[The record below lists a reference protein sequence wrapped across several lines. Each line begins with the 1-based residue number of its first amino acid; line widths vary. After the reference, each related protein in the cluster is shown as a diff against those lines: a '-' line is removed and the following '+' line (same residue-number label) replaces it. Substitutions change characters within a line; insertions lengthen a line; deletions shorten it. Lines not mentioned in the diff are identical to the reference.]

1 MLFWDIFYNLNRC
14 FINLLLTVS
23 YCSAI
28 GGYTLVTVNE
38 QQASSSNPSLEE
50 NNYSIYLKGIQ
61 TPVMVIDRDFS
72 IIYMNQFGRKLVK
85 EKKDSI
91 KGKKCYDL
99 FKTGDCQTERCACC
113 RSFQSKKPETSQTTA
128 NIASGNLPIQY
139 TCSPLYNEERTEIIG
154 AINVIT
160 DITQLSETMK
170 EMASIIKSAT
180 AVSENVE
187 ALSLQVL
194 ETSKAVSEVG
204 AEALQT
210 SEKLQSNMRQLYQ
223 ASQNVSTGA
232 QSLSELSQKT
242 AKTVD
247 NLLELMNDVN
257 KNTDEVNALV
267 TESTDLAAK
276 VEGDGKSTLTSL
288 NNIGESVGRADKTI
302 TEVNASVKNV
312 ASLAGDISE
321 IAGQVNML
329 ALNAAIEAARAGEA
343 GRGFAVVADAVK
355 QLAGRTRVSAE
366 TAVRT
371 IDDITKSGV
380 RAVQMTQSA
389 AKAATEGSDV
399 VSKAVTGSQQVASSM
414 NSILSITGTLKANV
428 HSSMKSIREVNEAIQ
443 EVASVSEESAAA
455 SEESTSTVQ
464 EQTAN
469 TEQMSEIF
477 KKVEQESAKTMELAE
492 KISKEVIKLKEELA
506 KAKSTTAS
514 N

>member
-1 MLFWDIFYNLNRC
+1 
-14 FINLLLTVS
+14 
-23 YCSAI
+23 
-28 GGYTLVTVNE
+28 VTVNE
-38 QQASSSNPSLEE
+38 QQAPITNSSSEE
-50 NNYSIYLKGIQ
+50 KKYAIYLKGIQ
-61 TPVMVIDRDFS
+61 TPVMVIDKDFS
-72 IIYMNQFGRKLVK
+72 VLYMNQFGRKLVK

-91 KGKKCYDL
+91 KSKKCYDL
-99 FKTGDCQTERCACC
+99 FKTGDCQTERCACS

-128 NIASGNLPIQY
+128 NPASGNLPIQY
-139 TCSPLYNEERTEIIG
+139 TCSPLYNDERTEIIG

-160 DITQLSETMK
+160 DITQLRETMK
-170 EMASIIKSAT
+170 EMESIIKSAT

-194 ETSKAVSEVG
+194 ENSKVVGEIGVQAV
-204 AEALQT
+204 QT
-210 SEKLQSNMRQLYQ
+210 SDKLQSNTQQLYQ

-232 QSLSELSQKT
+232 QSLSEMSQKT

-247 NLLELMNDVN
+247 DLMELMNAVN
-257 KNTDEVNALV
+257 RNTDEVNALV
-267 TESTDLAAK
+267 TESTDLAVK
-276 VEGDGKSTLTSL
+276 VEEDGKSTLTSL
-288 NNIGESVGRADKTI
+288 SYIGESVGKADKTI

-312 ASLAGDISE
+312 ASLASDISE

-355 QLAGRTRVSAE
+355 QLAGRTRASAE

-371 IDDITKSGV
+371 IDEITNSGIK
-380 RAVQMTQSA
+380 AVQMTQSA
-389 AKAATEGSDV
+389 ATAANEGSVV

-428 HSSMKSIREVNEAIQ
+428 HNSMKSIVEVNEAIQ
-443 EVASVSEESAAA
+443 QVASVSEESAAA

-469 TEQMSEIF
+469 TEQVSEIF
-477 KKVEQESAKTMELAE
+477 KKVQEESAKTIQVAK
-492 KISKEVIKLKEELA
+492 KISEEAKKLKEELA
-506 KAKSTTAS
+506 KAKGSATS
-514 N
+514 